1 MKGKAMP
8 AVVGLM
14 AIVTGMAPGYAA
26 SPEAVSESTELPE
39 VQVMGK
45 RLYEMRQDIIK
56 AEDKFFALFNEL
68 NTDDD
73 YDVHCNVEAPTGT
86 RLKQR
91 VCRLQFYEKAQ
102 AEEAQALLRGEFAPP
117 ADLVAV
123 ERGAEYEKKALAVIN
138 AHPELRRLVREREA
152 LDKKYK
158 ATRKERF
165 KGRWILFE

>member
-1 MKGKAMP
+1 MKVKAAP
-8 AVVGLM
+8 AILGLV
-14 AIVTGMAPGYAA
+14 ALALGVAPVRAA
-26 SPEAVSESTELPE
+26 SPVAVNDATELPE

-45 RLYEMRQDIIK
+45 RLYQMRQDIIR
-56 AEDKFFALFNEL
+56 AEDQFFARFNEL

-73 YDVHCNVEAPTGT
+73 FDVHCTMEAPTGT

-91 VCRLQFYEKAQ
+91 VCRVQFYEKAQ

-123 ERGAEYEKKALAVIN
+123 ERSAEYEKKALAVIN
-138 AHPELRRLVREREA
+138 AHPELLKLVREREA
-152 LDKKYK
+152 LEKRYI
-158 ATRKERF
+158 ATRKARF